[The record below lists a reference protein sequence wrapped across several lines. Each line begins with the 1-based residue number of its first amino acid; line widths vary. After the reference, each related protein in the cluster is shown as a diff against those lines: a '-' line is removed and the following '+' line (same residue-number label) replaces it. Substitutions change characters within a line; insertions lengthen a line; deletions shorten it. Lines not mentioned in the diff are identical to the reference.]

1 MPLTLDRS
9 EEIVAAWRS
18 GADVEG
24 WDNPAGPLFIGDY
37 AESEI
42 TLTALDT
49 RMASSCTC
57 SRFCC

>member
-1 MPLTLDRS
+1 MPVILERS

-18 GADVEG
+18 GSDVEG
-24 WDNPAGPLFIGDY
+24 WGSPAGPLFIGEY

-49 RMASSCTC
+49 RLASSCTC

>member
-49 RMASSCTC
+49 RLASSCTC

>member
-1 MPLTLDRS
+1 MPVTLERS

-24 WDNPAGPLFIGDY
+24 WDSPAGPLFIGEY

-49 RMASSCTC
+49 RLASSCTC

>member
-1 MPLTLDRS
+1 MPVTLERS
-9 EEIVAAWRS
+9 EEIVSAWRS
-18 GADVEG
+18 GTDVEG

-42 TLTALDT
+42 TLTAMDT
-49 RMASSCTC
+49 RLASSCTC